1 MSRAHVEAPAAGSM
15 VLAGLVLKL
24 ATYGILRVLLPI
36 LPEASAYFAPLALTM
51 GIISIVYASLTAL
64 RQTDF
69 KCLVAM
75 SSVAHMGVVVLG
87 LFSNTVQ
94 GIEGALLLSLGHG
107 FVSPAMFYIV
117 GSVIYDRYHTRVIR
131 YYRGL
136 TVYMPV
142 AMTMFFLFT
151 CANMGVPAISL
162 N

>member
-1 MSRAHVEAPAAGSM
+1 M
-15 VLAGLVLKL
+15 AGLVLKL
-24 ATYGILRVLLPI
+24 AVYGILRVLLPI

-51 GIISIVYASLTAL
+51 GVISIVYASLTSL

-75 SSVAHMGVVVLG
+75 SSVAHIGVVILG

-94 GIEGALLLSLGHG
+94 GIEGAILLSIAHG
-107 FVSPAMFYIV
+107 FVSPAMFYLV
-117 GSVIYDRYHTRVIR
+117 GAVTYDRFHSRVIR

-136 TVYMPV
+136 SVYMPV
-142 AMTMFFLFT
+142 FSAIFFFFTM
-151 CANMGVPAISL
+151 ANMGVPGVSL